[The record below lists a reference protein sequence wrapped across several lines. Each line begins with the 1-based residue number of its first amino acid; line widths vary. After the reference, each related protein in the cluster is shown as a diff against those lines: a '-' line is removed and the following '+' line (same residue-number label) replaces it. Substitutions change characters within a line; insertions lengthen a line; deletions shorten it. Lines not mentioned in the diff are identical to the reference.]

1 MNVCICHAC
10 YIKHFE
16 ISLAYWS
23 NLKQITR
30 CNVLWIYI
38 MRVIYNILK
47 FHYHIDQI
55 WSKFK
60 DITFLWIY
68 HDCRMKRFDVLLTLQ
83 WDTAIMIG
91 EVWNRFENK
100 IIKVPIFYVYI
111 NNSNGQLSIIL
122 FHTTNIKYL
131 QIFNGTIFNTQYY

>member
-1 MNVCICHAC
+1 
-10 YIKHFE
+10 
-16 ISLAYWS
+16 
-23 NLKQITR
+23 
-30 CNVLWIYI
+30 
-38 MRVIYNILK
+38 
-47 FHYHIDQI
+47 
-55 WSKFK
+55 
-60 DITFLWIY
+60 
-68 HDCRMKRFDVLLTLQ
+68 MKRFDVLLTLQ